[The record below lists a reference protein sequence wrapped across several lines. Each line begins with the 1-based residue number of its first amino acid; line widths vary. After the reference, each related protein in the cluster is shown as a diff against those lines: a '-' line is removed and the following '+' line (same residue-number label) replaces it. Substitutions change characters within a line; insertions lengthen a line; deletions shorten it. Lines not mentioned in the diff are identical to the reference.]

1 MTNGGRLG
9 LLVLLLVAMVIGGV
23 EVAGAAD
30 TTTVV
35 QAPERSAPITVL
47 LVGLGA
53 VVGVIVGLVPAL
65 LVGMLLGYVPPPR
78 LGRRAATGVR
88 VEPTRFPRAD
98 APVER
103 AAPPA
108 AVSGPMAL
116 TVADEPRAAGPQQPP
131 PNPLEI
137 LAHARHQAVY
147 DVAYAAQLERVEALR
162 TAIGSQLR
170 DRSGPPSD

>member
-53 VVGVIVGLVPAL
+53 VVG
-65 LVGMLLGYVPPPR
+65 
-78 LGRRAATGVR
+78 GRRAATGVR